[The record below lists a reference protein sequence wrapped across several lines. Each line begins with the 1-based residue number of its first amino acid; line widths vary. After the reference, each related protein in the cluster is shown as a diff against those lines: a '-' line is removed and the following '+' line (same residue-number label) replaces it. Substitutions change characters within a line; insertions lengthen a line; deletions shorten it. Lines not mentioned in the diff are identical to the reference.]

1 MPSSKTRST
10 IGHLVLTTELKR
22 KLAAVQ
28 SLKADVSSVS
38 PSSVRLKELW
48 VVCGFICRKWSYHIG
63 GNMATTLFPTS
74 RHFWK
79 LQNTST
85 KMYLPNGRSKSPRYQ
100 WALFI
105 QTNIKYSLRLEEN
118 LCEIQWIFFPAGYLV
133 YKYRRLVLTD
143 KTRWTQVN

>member
-48 VVCGFICRKWSYHIG
+48 VVCGFICRKWSYPIG

-74 RHFWK
+74 RHFGK
-79 LQNTST
+79 PQNTST
-85 KMYLPNGRSKSPRYQ
+85 KMYLPNGRSIPTVSVSAFHPNKHQ
-100 WALFI
+100 ILF
-105 QTNIKYSLRLEEN
+105 TFGGE
-118 LCEIQWIFFPAGYLV
+118 FM
-133 YKYRRLVLTD
+133 
-143 KTRWTQVN
+143 